1 VSWSLCN
8 RGVLLV
14 SECYVTLL
22 LCLLFHPLSPSDAVF
37 VVLLPSLSSPS
48 PYSSFPPSSPLAL
61 LSLPQFQYTKNLLF
75 VPTAAGRAGDRGGA
89 EGQERSRLWISR
101 GKSSGL
107 NGRYRKDPSS
117 WARVCQRRLSVS
129 EFSKAKRQSEKL
141 LVVSETLTADFTKR
155 GSGYPVFSRVVFVGW
170 VLGQRTRHIHKQCHR
185 NAKDVVCTPPLNFV
199 FCCRF
204 CRSQ

>member
-1 VSWSLCN
+1 M
-8 RGVLLV
+8 
-14 SECYVTLL
+14 TLL
-22 LCLLFHPLSPSDAVF
+22 LCLLFHPLSPSDAFF

-61 LSLPQFQYTKNLLF
+61 LSLPQFQ
-75 VPTAAGRAGDRGGA
+75 RAGGRGGA
-89 EGQERSRLWISR
+89 EGQERSRLWIPR

-117 WARVCQRRLSVS
+117 WARVCQRRLSES

-141 LVVSETLTADFTKR
+141 LVVSKTLTADFTKR
-155 GSGYPVFSRVVFVGW
+155 SSGCPVFSRVVFVGW

-185 NAKDVVCTPPLNFV
+185 DAKDLVCTPPQISFFAVVSAEVNE
-199 FCCRF
+199 CR
-204 CRSQ
+204 RKA